1 MKLKYYLRGLGIGI
15 IVTAV
20 LLHVSNASPAKEPI
34 ETVVQQQTTETLASI
49 NNENNE
55 EQIGEAAFPDTEK
68 EKKEEPEQST
78 QEPADA
84 SQPEES
90 TEATKE
96 ETESP
101 TQTVE
106 DSQETPGE
114 SIEPEEVAETAE
126 FQTTQEDMFTTPEQ
140 AAELVEISIYKGD
153 DSGTVARKLY
163 NAGLVDNAT
172 QFDAYLM
179 QHGYDKKIS
188 VGIVKIPVGA
198 TWLEIAEKLAG
209 R

>member
-68 EKKEEPEQST
+68 EMQEEPEQSA
-78 QEPADA
+78 QEPTDA
-84 SQPEES
+84 SQPDEE

-96 ETESP
+96 EAQTPAQDVVDRQEAPAEPVEPQEALEIPEPQTSTEEMPAPS
-101 TQTVE
+101 
-106 DSQETPGE
+106 DET
-114 SIEPEEVAETAE
+114 T
-126 FQTTQEDMFTTPEQ
+126 
-140 AAELVEISIYKGD
+140 ELIEISIYKGD

>member
-126 FQTTQEDMFTTPEQ
+126 SQTTQEDMFTTPEQ

-163 NAGLVDNAT
+163 NAGLVDNAA